1 MPYSFEIIRLTLYKD
16 IFRKITAN
24 KYFARRGL
32 MILLLKS
39 LIKQDRLKELDF
51 LKKCNPLRI
60 YRAYIRR
67 GASITPLDMLNL
79 NVPQSGIH
87 KKWLSNHF

>member
-51 LKKCNPLRI
+51 KKNATL
-60 YRAYIRR
+60 
-67 GASITPLDMLNL
+67 
-79 NVPQSGIH
+79 
-87 KKWLSNHF
+87 

>member
-1 MPYSFEIIRLTLYKD
+1 MFNDSIIEEFNQARSSERVRL
-16 IFRKITAN
+16 
-24 KYFARRGL
+24 
-32 MILLLKS
+32 
-39 LIKQDRLKELDF
+39 